1 MLSSHAIVTK
11 SLTGAVGDPFPLVCV
26 NVEKVADQWAG
37 GHSGPEGWPRPPQQN
52 LSLSWRSEEAIRP
65 LVSVYQDTL
74 SNSLDTEILQILLCF
89 SKVFCTFTNHEH
101 KPELR

>member
-11 SLTGAVGDPFPLVCV
+11 FLTGAVGDPFPVVCV

-74 SNSLDTEILQILLCF
+74 SNSLDTKILQIHLCF

-101 KPELR
+101 KPKLR